1 MKKKDMETKMI
12 KSDDKEYGSGDDDTT
27 TPVASRPITMTIKEI
42 IDCSRMGEVI
52 ETKLATVKGGD
63 ATLTPSSPVLKRPC
77 VKISTTYGYVISS
90 TDHLWFVTNPYTHK
104 TETVTG
110 EYLANNPHLGYLLGM
125 GTNTQAKITNVR
137 KTTAQ
142 VTACLASSNADHSFV
157 ILLKPYNTIAFK
169 TRVLHELCNGKSG
182 NVGDNG
188 EFMVG
193 KNRYKFIIGRNDNG
207 DCSSDGN
214 STTNVVSVNQYGNMT
229 VSGNNNIIINR
240 NNISDYGIG
249 DNKVVYTPATAS
261 AMTDNGKLCAYV
273 TRCNDN
279 DDSSII
285 ISSGVS
291 GSSDGHDGY
300 NRDGRGSHDD
310 RAGHDGCDDYGY
322 GCGNYDDGFNGYGY
336 GCGNDESYGNG
347 NGYENGNGTI
357 NSGKNDKSDKNDD
370 ESNIT
375 YCLSID
381 ELIEVGTYNLRIVE
395 SHNCMERMVCGF
407 IDSTSSLMAI
417 KSTRATKISSE
428 SKGEGI
434 VYDGGGVQ
442 NVRYYFTGDSPLQWV
457 QSWFEKR
464 GFTPSGWWET
474 SKRTV
479 TNFDESDEE
488 IDLKVKKQT
497 IKFDDVERTVES
509 RPDQNFTEI

>member
-1 MKKKDMETKMI
+1 MKKKDMETKMM
-12 KSDDKEYGSGDDDTT
+12 KSDKGYGSGDDDTT
-27 TPVASRPITMTIKEI
+27 TPVASSRPITMTIKEI

-169 TRVLHELCNGKSG
+169 TRVLHELCGGKSG
-182 NVGDNG
+182 NIGDSG
-188 EFMVG
+188 EFIVG
-193 KNRYKFIIGRNDNG
+193 KNRYKFIIGRNGNG
-207 DCSSDGN
+207 NNNSNGSSAIID
-214 STTNVVSVNQYGNMT
+214 SVNVNRYGNVT
-229 VSGNNNIIINR
+229 VSGGDNNNIIINR
-240 NNISDYGIG
+240 SNISDYGIG

-261 AMTDNGKLCAYV
+261 AITDNGKLCAYV

-279 DDSSII
+279 SSII
-285 ISSGVS
+285 SNGIS
-291 GSSDGHDGY
+291 GSG
-300 NRDGRGSHDD
+300 RDDC
-310 RAGHDGCDDYGY
+310 ANHDGCDDYGY

-336 GCGNDESYGNG
+336 GCGNDESCGNG
-347 NGYENGNGTI
+347 NGYENENGVV
-357 NSGKNDKSDKNDD
+357 NSVCNSKSGKRGDNSDNSDD
-370 ESNIT
+370 ESNTT

-381 ELIEVGTYNLRIVE
+381 ELIEVGTYSLRMVE
-395 SHNCMERMVCGF
+395 THNCMERMVCGF
-407 IDSTSSLMAI
+407 IDSTASLMAI

-442 NVRYYFTGDSPLQWV
+442 NVRYYFTGDSPLAWV

-464 GFTPSGWWET
+464 GFSSKGWWNT
-474 SKRTV
+474 SKKTV

>member
-1 MKKKDMETKMI
+1 METKMM
-12 KSDDKEYGSGDDDTT
+12 KSDKGYGSGDDDTT
-27 TPVASRPITMTIKEI
+27 TPVASSRPITMTIKEI
-42 IDCSRMGEVI
+42 IDCSRIGEVI
-52 ETKLATVKGGD
+52 ETKLATAKGGD

-157 ILLKPYNTIAFK
+157 ILLKSYNTIAFK
-169 TRVLHELCNGKSG
+169 TRVLHKLCGGKSG
-182 NVGDNG
+182 NVGDSG

-229 VSGNNNIIINR
+229 VSGGNNIIINR

-249 DNKVVYTPATAS
+249 DNKVVYTPTTAS

-279 DDSSII
+279 GD
-285 ISSGVS
+285 SSGVS
-291 GSSDGHDGY
+291 GSSDDRGDY
-300 NRDGRGSHDD
+300 SRDSRGSHDD
-310 RAGHDGCDDYGY
+310 RADHDGCDDYGY

-347 NGYENGNGTI
+347 NGYENGNGNDVV
-357 NSGKNDKSDKNDD
+357 NSGKSDDD
-370 ESNIT
+370 ESDTT

-381 ELIEVGTYNLRIVE
+381 ELIEVGTYNLRMVE
-395 SHNCMERMVCGF
+395 THNCMERMVCGF

-434 VYDGGGVQ
+434 VYDGGGIQ
-442 NVRYYFTGDSPLQWV
+442 NVRYYFTGDSPLQWI
-457 QSWFEKR
+457 QSWFKDR
-464 GFTPSGWWET
+464 GLDPKGWWGT
-474 SKRTV
+474 SKKTI

-488 IDLKVKKQT
+488 IDLEVKKQT